1 MKDYGL
7 RIHRIPTE
15 KFPNMVR
22 VSVKHPYYNSLDGRR
37 FINSE
42 MVEREMMRIHSEKA
56 VQRITKDIIEMN
68 REYSITPY

>member
-1 MKDYGL
+1 MKNYGL
-7 RIHRIPTE
+7 EIQKIPTE
-15 KFPNMVR
+15 NFPNMVR
-22 VSVKHPYYNSLDGRR
+22 VSVKHSYYNSLDGKR

-42 MVEREMMRIHSEKA
+42 MVEREMMIIHSEKA